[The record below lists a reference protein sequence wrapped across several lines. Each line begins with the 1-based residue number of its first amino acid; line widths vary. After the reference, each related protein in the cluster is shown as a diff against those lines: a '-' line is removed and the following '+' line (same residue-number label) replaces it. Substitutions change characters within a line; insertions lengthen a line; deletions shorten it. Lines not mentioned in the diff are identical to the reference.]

1 MLGTLPRRHERQFGG
16 TGSPPPSYLQ
26 GVRSGATLFL
36 LAAVGILAALALADA
51 LRKDDAQPAAGP
63 ATTSATTTRP
73 EPPTL
78 LDTLRSEAISGFVL
92 YSDQDCR
99 LHSLL
104 LPRMIDDVV
113 RNENGGDVFR
123 CRFHVVGGRL
133 VSGHASAAGKLAFRD
148 GEVVSGDRVVLT
160 HGDLQRAA
168 RRHPNLFDL
177 DRSVRRRMKVTGL
190 ASFGVEKPIVAMD
203 ITVRDLPDHQ
213 WLVALFDGHDVRAV
227 AASFRGPYRHLFTSN
242 DGALVGAED
251 GTVITRTGRTID
263 PPQGMPASRAIAF
276 SPDDRWIVRVNG
288 TSIFL
293 VGPPEGDQTARII
306 RLPIPARDLVWE
318 PVTSGTSVGPPI
330 RR

>member
-1 MLGTLPRRHERQFGG
+1 MLGTLPRRHERQFVG

-73 EPPTL
+73 KPPTL

-104 LPRMIDDVV
+104 LPRMVDDVV
-113 RNENGGDVFR
+113 RNEDGGDVFR
-123 CRFHVVGGRL
+123 CHFHVIGGRL
-133 VSGHASAAGKLAFRD
+133 VSGHSSPAGKLAFRD
-148 GEVVSGDRVVLT
+148 GEIVSGDRRRP
-160 HGDLQRAA
+160 HARGSRPRRAPA
-168 RRHPNLFDL
+168 SQC
-177 DRSVRRRMKVTGL
+177 RSDTTGASRSISRVDDL
-190 ASFGVEKPIVAMD
+190 ASFGLRSPVVAMT
-203 ITVRDLPDHQ
+203 ISARHLEPQ
-213 WLVALFDGHDVRAV
+213 YLLANFDGHTVRAV
-227 AASFRGPYRHLFTSN
+227 AASFLGPFRHLFLSN
-242 DGALVGAED
+242 DGALLGAED

-263 PPQGMPASRAIAF
+263 PQRGVPAGRAVAF
-276 SPDDRWIVRVNG
+276 SPDDRWLVVLNG
-288 TSIFL
+288 TSTFL
-293 VGPPEGDQTARII
+293 VGPPEGGRPARII